1 MKKNKFLIVA
11 SVACLSLLLF
21 SGCKNKATTEATVDN
36 AAPAATNTA
45 MPQEDPVKRGEY
57 LVTIM
62 GCGDCHA
69 PKNLSPAGIEFI
81 KPLWLSGYRANVEL
95 PKIEKNALKS
105 GWVLFTPDLNASV
118 GPWGI
123 SYAANI
129 TSDAT
134 GIGNWT
140 EENFIRAL
148 KQGVFKGIEG
158 GRTLLPPMPWQN
170 FAIAKDEDIK
180 AIFAYL
186 KSTPPV
192 TNVVPPP
199 VPPTEIK

>member
-1 MKKNKFLIVA
+1 MKTNKLLIAV
-11 SVACLSLLLF
+11 SVTCLSVMLF
-21 SGCKNKATTEATVDN
+21 SACKNKTTEATVDN
-36 AAPAATNTA
+36 AVPAVSTA

-62 GCGDCHA
+62 GCADCHA
-69 PKNLSPAGIEFI
+69 PKTLSPTGFEFI
-81 KPLWLSGYRANVEL
+81 QPLWLSGYRANVEL
-95 PKIEKNALKS
+95 PKIEKNAVKT

-134 GIGNWT
+134 GIGSWP
-140 EENFIRAL
+140 EENFIKAM
-148 KQGVFKGIEG
+148 KQGIFKGIEG

-170 FAIAKDEDIK
+170 FAIAKDEDVK

-192 TNVVPPP
+192 NNVVPAP
-199 VPPTEIK
+199 VPPNEIK